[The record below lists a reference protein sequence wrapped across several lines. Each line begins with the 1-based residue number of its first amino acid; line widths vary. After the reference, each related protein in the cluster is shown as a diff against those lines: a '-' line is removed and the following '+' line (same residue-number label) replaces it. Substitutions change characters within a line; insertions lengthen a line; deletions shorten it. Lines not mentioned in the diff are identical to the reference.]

1 MTPLSSN
8 LSKMISP
15 EAKFIIQGLWMKSI
29 YWEESISEDLV
40 KRWKGWL
47 DNLLEMKY
55 TGIPRWTDFI
65 EEEDSKIEL
74 VIFSDA

>member
-40 KRWKGWL
+40 KRWKGLL

-74 VIFSDA
+74 VIFSDV

>member
-1 MTPLSSN
+1 
-8 LSKMISP
+8 MISP

>member
-1 MTPLSSN
+1 
-8 LSKMISP
+8 MISP

-40 KRWKGWL
+40 KRWKGLL

-74 VIFSDA
+74 VIFSDV